1 MTLLRYTAAAAFCL
15 VAAWSSASA
24 AAAGER
30 PALIMLV
37 PEVQDASVSAATEAI
52 SSQISDLEADLA
64 LTPVDVLPTTFDAAL
79 ATARS
84 HARPSGVTAIF
95 WVVETE
101 DDAALLYLFEGDGAR
116 ALVRRVEG
124 PGGPA
129 RLEALSVIVR
139 MSIAELLRGGRIGVA
154 VEADAAAAAPVP
166 APAER
171 RAAPAPAPAESR
183 RGWLRPGVAYA
194 LTMSSNEHP
203 IVQGLDLSLCASP
216 LQHLWVLAGYT
227 FLERIESSG
236 ADASISVAR
245 HPLRLGVRGAERW
258 SALELGLSLSFVA
271 DWTTFRLKTGSDL
284 HPVGGDGDFVWGLL
298 PAIDFG
304 VSFTRW
310 LMVFASFGAEIDLP
324 SLSYAYEKDGARVV
338 LLDTWNA
345 QPHLLVG
352 LAVDVP

>member
-15 VAAWSSASA
+15 VVAWSSASA

-37 PEVQDASVSAATEAI
+37 PKVQDASVSAAAEAI

-64 LTPVDVLPTTFDAAL
+64 VTPVDALPTSFDAAL

-95 WVVETE
+95 WVIETE

-154 VEADAAAAAPVP
+154 VETEA
-166 APAER
+166 
-171 RAAPAPAPAESR
+171 AAPAPAPVERRAAPTPEEPR

-194 LTMSSNEHP
+194 LAMASEEHP
-203 IVQGLDLSLCASP
+203 VVQGLDVALGASP

-227 FLERIESSG
+227 FFERIESSG

-284 HPVGGDGDFVWGLL
+284 HPVGGQDDFVWGLL

-310 LMVFASFGAEIDLP
+310 LVVFASFGAEIDLP

-338 LLDTWNA
+338 LLDTWKA
-345 QPHLLVG
+345 QPRLLVG